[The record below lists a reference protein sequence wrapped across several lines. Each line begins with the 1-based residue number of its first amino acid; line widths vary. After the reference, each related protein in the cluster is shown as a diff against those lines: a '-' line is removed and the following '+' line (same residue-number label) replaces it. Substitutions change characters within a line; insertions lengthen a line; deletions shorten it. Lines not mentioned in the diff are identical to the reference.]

1 MESRPAVMMLT
12 LRYHYSFNAATVLEL
27 ALLLPQHGQAEDI
40 QLIESLLEDLKN
52 PGESENECSLDCAK
66 MVAEFYAVVERLRN
80 LTLMSSDSP
89 GSSTSSSTHGSSSSD
104 GQATPITSSRVLS
117 AVELSS
123 TYLPEITLRPD
134 DPKRGS
140 LWQAQDKRGL
150 NY

>member
-1 MESRPAVMMLT
+1 MMLT

-27 ALLLPQHGQAEDI
+27 ALLLPQHGQTEDI
-40 QLIESLLEDLKN
+40 RLIESLVEDLNN
-52 PGESENECSLDCAK
+52 PGQSENECSLDCAK

-80 LTLMSSDSP
+80 LTFMSSDSP
-89 GSSTSSSTHGSSSSD
+89 DSRTSSSSD
-104 GQATPITSSRVLS
+104 GQTTPVTSSRVLS

-140 LWQAQDKRGL
+140 LWQAQDTRGL

>member
-1 MESRPAVMMLT
+1 MMLT

-27 ALLLPQHGQAEDI
+27 ALLLPQHGQTEDI

-52 PGESENECSLDCAK
+52 PGQSENECSLDCAK
-66 MVAEFYAVVERLRN
+66 MVAEFYAVVEHLRN

-89 GSSTSSSTHGSSSSD
+89 DSTQRSSSSSD
-104 GQATPITSSRVLS
+104 GPTTPITSSRVLS
-117 AVELSS
+117 AVELST

-140 LWQAQDKRGL
+140 FWQAQDKRGL